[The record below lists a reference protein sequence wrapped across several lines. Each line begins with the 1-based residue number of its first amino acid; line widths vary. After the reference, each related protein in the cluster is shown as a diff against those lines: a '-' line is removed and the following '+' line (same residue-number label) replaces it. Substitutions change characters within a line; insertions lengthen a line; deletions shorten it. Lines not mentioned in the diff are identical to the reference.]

1 MDLSDTEPVTP
12 TSFKDE
18 KESLK
23 NESAI
28 GSNAY
33 KDVAKDKT
41 SDLQPVPPHSSG
53 QGLPYAPEGWPN
65 AGDVWGWKVAAR
77 SSKVGYF
84 TDRYL
89 IPPPSL
95 QKGSRRIEFSS
106 KTAIQRYLQSNF
118 PNMEPEAFFAL
129 FTWQIPS
136 AAQTPT
142 KVQDDDTGTRR
153 KSNRKTK
160 SSGGPAKRS
169 GGPAKSRGR
178 PTKKSSAL
186 VPVGSLVT
194 PLQVAD
200 FDAYLD
206 NLEDMLDIPVI
217 ETAASDHPTN
227 ATALDIETIESCKKK
242 LSSLLALDFASLIKS
257 NDVAEVATLA
267 SQIREDPNLT
277 VDHLFK
283 LKLVEQVPLAGET
296 FLEAMGS
303 IEEADKAMAELEAK
317 KLKIPSLKNEYNDLK
332 EKLSE
337 TEAEMDISALS
348 IKEIDDEIQQL
359 QAKRNRISG
368 ALETM
373 QKDKD
378 KITSEL
384 SNVAN
389 SISTLVHEIQS
400 GMSQKSKWDM
410 KKASNVRRVAEI
422 QEKFVTLR
430 GLTF

>member
-1 MDLSDTEPVTP
+1 MCFS
-12 TSFKDE
+12 
-18 KESLK
+18 
-23 NESAI
+23 
-28 GSNAY
+28 Y
-33 KDVAKDKT
+33 CDVYGLLT
-41 SDLQPVPPHSSG
+41 LHS
-53 QGLPYAPEGWPN
+53 PE
-65 AGDVWGWKVAAR
+65 
-77 SSKVGYF
+77 
-84 TDRYL
+84 T
-89 IPPPSL
+89 
-95 QKGSRRIEFSS
+95 
-106 KTAIQRYLQSNF
+106 
-118 PNMEPEAFFAL
+118 
-129 FTWQIPS
+129 
-136 AAQTPT
+136 
-142 KVQDDDTGTRR
+142 VQDDDTGTRR

-169 GGPAKSRGR
+169 GGAAKSRGR

-400 GMSQKSKWDM
+400 GMSQKSKWDL